1 MPLIAQALRAA
12 IIAVGITIAGTPVPL
27 QKIFAYNGPRDTWY
41 SDPCFDPCEDTDS
54 FEDEDSVDG
63 VASWFD
69 ATRNLAWYTQD
80 TKWGNPVKF
89 YGAAGPRLRRFIER
103 LYSTDIGGSAYWQR
117 LAASGER
124 PVLLITSRKTGKQI
138 LVTVT
143 DWCGCRGGSDKASD
157 DKVIDLS
164 PEAFTALGL
173 PLGNGI
179 MRITIEPVQ

>member
-1 MPLIAQALRAA
+1 MPLVSQALRAA
-12 IIAVGITIAGTPVPL
+12 IIAVGIAILGMPTPPQNV
-27 QKIFAYNGPRDTWY
+27 ITYSGPRDTWY
-41 SDPCFDPCEDTDS
+41 NDDCFEPCEAV
-54 FEDEDSVDG
+54 DSVNG

-69 ATRNLAWYTQD
+69 ATRNFAWYTQD
-80 TKWGNPVKF
+80 TKWGEPVKF

-103 LYSTDIGGSAYWQR
+103 FYSTEIGGSGYWQH

-157 DKVIDLS
+157 DKIIDLS
-164 PEAFTALGL
+164 PEAFTTLGL
-173 PLGNGI
+173 PLGHGI
-179 MRITIEPVQ
+179 MKITIEPVQ